1 MLIYGPPGTG
11 KTLFARTL
19 SRESG
24 LDYAV
29 LSGGDFSQLGG
40 SAVTELHK
48 VFDWSEA
55 SRNGTI
61 LFIDEA
67 DAFLRRGREGDSMS
81 EHMRNALS
89 AFLYRTGT
97 ETKDF
102 MIVLATNVPEAL
114 DKAVLDRIDDV
125 VEFPLPGVQE
135 RRSML
140 EHYFNVY
147 ITQSEEH
154 CNQEQ
159 SMTSKSTQSVP
170 IKISGFEEDA
180 TIWDRLATK
189 TDGFSGRQI
198 AKYMIQ
204 VQASMYGGMESELT
218 PFLMEQILETFLKS
232 KSFGLE

>member
-1 MLIYGPPGTG
+1 M
-11 KTLFARTL
+11 FARTL
-19 SRESG
+19 ARESG

-29 LSGGDFSQLGG
+29 LTGGDFSQLGS

-67 DAFLRRGREGDSMS
+67 DAFLRRGREGDQMS

-125 VEFPLPGVQE
+125 VEFPLPGIDE

-154 CNQEQ
+154 CNSEQ
-159 SMTSKSTQSVP
+159 SMQKSGQSVP
-170 IKISGFEEDA
+170 IAISGFDEDV
-180 TIWDRLATK
+180 TFWDRLAEK
-189 TDGFSGRQI
+189 TDGFSGRQV

-204 VQASMYGGMESELT
+204 VQAAMYGGMENELT